1 MNNLIIIGNGF
12 DLAHGLETSY
22 NDFIKHLINKTINE
36 NTFSTQIIRDESLF
50 KYRHIKNYN
59 DLILKIKQDGINIF
73 DFRNKFIGKLL
84 EMMYENNWCDIE
96 AKYFEVLS
104 SVGKNNDLYLKYSD
118 LNKDFEFLR
127 ESLSKYLNTQIKID
141 RPIKSYENL
150 FDILDSNETTILNFN
165 YTKTVQKL
173 YLKPTHKSKIVHI
186 HGEIDNPRNPIVF
199 GYAATHSE
207 SRKLMSEGNNEKMRY
222 IKKNLYK
229 RAENEYLL
237 SSYLESTKNIDIS
250 IFGHS
255 CGISD
260 NLILNQIFNHENV
273 NSISIYYH
281 MHEKIDP
288 QGEEHF
294 FQTQVNIDRIMI
306 EDEKFRELLTDQN
319 RSARMPQIGDNELQI
334 EEFTKFIHELKQ
346 KQTTEKDTIGRR
358 ALVSSLSSQIKK
370 LNN

>member
-1 MNNLIIIGNGF
+1 MNNLIVIGNGF
-12 DLAHGLETSY
+12 DLAHGLKTSY
-22 NDFIKHLINKTINE
+22 NDFIEYLINKTLE
-36 NTFSTQIIRDESLF
+36 EKTFSSLISDRFYIKDYQSLIGQLREGSSGVYDF
-50 KYRHIKNYN
+50 KNR
-59 DLILKIKQDGINIF
+59 
-73 DFRNKFIGKLL
+73 FIGILL
-84 EMMYENNWCDIE
+84 NEISTNNWCDIE
-96 AKYFEVLS
+96 AKYFEILS
-104 SVGKNNDLYLKYSD
+104 QIGKNNTYHSSYSH
-118 LNKDFEFLR
+118 LNKDFSYLR
-127 ESLSKYLNTQIKID
+127 NSLSEYLDTQIKID
-141 RPIKSYENL
+141 RLIKSYENL

-173 YLKPTHKSKIVHI
+173 YLKSTHKSKIIHI

-207 SRKLMSEGNNEKMRY
+207 SRKLMSEGNNEKMRF

-237 SSYLESTKNIDIS
+237 SSYLENTKDIDIS
-250 IFGHS
+250 ILGHS

-260 NLILNQIFNHENV
+260 NLILNQILNHENV
-273 NSISIYYH
+273 KSINIYYYKD
-281 MHEKIDP
+281 ENKDP
-288 QGEEHF
+288 EGEEHF
-294 FQTQVNIDRIMI
+294 FQTQVNIDRIMT
-306 EDEKFRELLTDQN
+306 DDKRFRELLTDQN
-319 RSARMPQIGDNELQI
+319 RSTRMPQIGDNELQI